1 MDSLN
6 HFMELSER
14 TVSADLLGKER
25 TFSPEQLQLIAGA
38 LGMAGEAGEVA
49 NLVYKAFF
57 QGHPIDMEFIK
68 KLESE
73 LGDVQ
78 WYWSLVARAIKA
90 SPSDVLHGNV
100 EKLLKRYPEKF
111 TTELSLRRD
120 NGSEG

>member
-14 TVSADLLGKER
+14 TISEELLGKER
-25 TFSPEQLQLIAGA
+25 TFTVEQIQLLAGA
-38 LGMAGEAGEVA
+38 LGMAGEAGEVC

-57 QGHPIDMEFIK
+57 QGHPVDMAFLE

-78 WYWSLVARAIKA
+78 WYWSLCARAIKA
-90 SPSDVLHGNV
+90 SPSDILQYNV
-100 EKLLKRYPEKF
+100 DKLRKRYPDKF
-111 TTELSLRRD
+111 TTEESLKR
-120 NGSEG
+120 GTEG

>member
-14 TVSADLLGKER
+14 TVSEELLGKER
-25 TFSPEQLQLIAGA
+25 TFGPEQLQLLAGA

-57 QGHPIDMEFIK
+57 QGHPIDTAFLQKI
-68 KLESE
+68 ESE

-78 WYWSLVARAIKA
+78 WYWSLIARAIKA
-90 SPSDVLHGNV
+90 SPSDVLQYNV
-100 EKLLKRYPEKF
+100 DKLIARYPDKF
-111 TTELSLRRD
+111 TVERSIKR
-120 NGSEG
+120 GSEG

>member
-6 HFMELSER
+6 HFMEISER
-14 TVSADLLGKER
+14 TVSDELLKQPR

-57 QGHPIDMEFIK
+57 QGHPIDGAFLAKI
-68 KLESE
+68 ESE

-90 SPSDVLHGNV
+90 SPSDVLQFNV
-100 EKLLKRYPEKF
+100 DKLYRRYPEKF
-111 TTELSLRRD
+111 SVERSMNRGD
-120 NGSEG
+120 EG

>member
-14 TVSADLLGKER
+14 TISEELLGKER
-25 TFSPEQLQLIAGA
+25 TFTPEQIQLLAGA
-38 LGMAGEAGEVA
+38 LGMAGEAGEVC

-57 QGHPIDMEFIK
+57 QGHPVDMDFIR

-78 WYWSLVARAIKA
+78 WYWSLCARAIKA
-90 SPSDVLHGNV
+90 SPSDVLQYNV
-100 EKLLKRYPEKF
+100 DKLRKRYPDKF
-111 TTELSLRRD
+111 TTEESLSR
-120 NGSEG
+120 GTEG